1 MSVTVDRYTTSKF
14 VLKDDAAVE
23 HIKKIVNLISK
34 GNLHCGY
41 LSSDSYVDLYEYG
54 NRTFKFV
61 GHGFCDSGP
70 EIRASALEESD
81 EEYEEDDESD
91 EDDDSEE
98 EEEEY
103 WDEEPISLFEEIQ
116 KNLVEGTWFFVEN
129 HAVEKSYFSS
139 HIAFY
144 HQNGKTDYRHS
155 YDLKKQILAD
165 NKIDAKVE

>member
-1 MSVTVDRYTTSKF
+1 MSVTVDRYTTTKF

-23 HIKKIVNLISK
+23 HIKKIVSIISK

-70 EIRASALEESD
+70 EIRASALEESE
-81 EEYEEDDESD
+81 EEYEEDDEL
-91 EDDDSEE
+91 EE
-98 EEEEY
+98 ED

-116 KNLVEGTWFFVEN
+116 KNLAEETWFFVEN

-155 YDLKKQILAD
+155 YDLKKQILKE

>member
-14 VLKDDAAVE
+14 ILRDDAAVE
-23 HIKKIVNLISK
+23 YIKKVVDIISS
-34 GNLHCGY
+34 GDVSCGY
-41 LSSDSYVDLYEYG
+41 LSSDSYISLYEYG
-54 NRTFKFV
+54 DRTFKFV

-70 EIRASALEESD
+70 EIRASALSESAEEDEGSD
-81 EEYEEDDESD
+81 ESEEEDYYEED
-91 EDDDSEE
+91 
-98 EEEEY
+98 
-103 WDEEPISLFEEIQ
+103 PISLFDEIQ
-116 KNLVEGTWFFVEN
+116 SNLAEGTWFFVEN

>member
-14 VLKDDAAVE
+14 MLKDDAAVE
-23 HIKKIVNLISK
+23 HIKKIVNLLNK
-34 GNLHCGY
+34 GYLHSGY
-41 LSSDSYVDLYEYG
+41 LSSDNYIDLYEYG
-54 NRTFKFV
+54 DRTFKFI

-70 EIRASALEESD
+70 EVRASALEKSEE
-81 EEYEEDDESD
+81 EEYDE
-91 EDDDSEE
+91 DSEE
-98 EEEEY
+98 EEE
-103 WDEEPISLFEEIQ
+103 DESWYEDPISLFDEIQ

-155 YDLKKQILAD
+155 YDLKKKILED
-165 NKIDAKVE
+165 NKIDGKVE

>member
-14 VLKDDAAVE
+14 ILKDDAAVE
-23 HIKKIVNLISK
+23 HIKKIVDIISK

-41 LSSDSYVDLYEYG
+41 LSSDSYIDLYEYE

-70 EIRASALEESD
+70 EIRASALEEYEE
-81 EEYEEDDESD
+81 EEYEEE
-91 EDDDSEE
+91 DDSEE
-98 EEEEY
+98 EEEY
-103 WDEEPISLFEEIQ
+103 WEEDPISLFEEIQ
-116 KNLVEGTWFFVEN
+116 KNLAEGTWFFVEN

-139 HIAFY
+139 HVAFY

>member
-23 HIKKIVNLISK
+23 HIKKIVSLISK

-70 EIRASALEESD
+70 EIRASALEESEE
-81 EEYEEDDESD
+81 EEYEEDDESG
-91 EDDDSEE
+91 EE
-98 EEEEY
+98 
-103 WDEEPISLFEEIQ
+103 FEEIQ

-139 HIAFY
+139 HVAFY

>member
-14 VLKDDAAVE
+14 MLKDDTAVE
-23 HIKKIVNLISK
+23 HIKKIVNLLSK
-34 GNLHCGY
+34 GYLHSGY
-41 LSSDSYVDLYEYG
+41 LSSDNYIDLYDYG
-54 NRTFKFV
+54 DRTFKFI

-70 EIRASALEESD
+70 EVRASALEK
-81 EEYEEDDESD
+81 
-91 EDDDSEE
+91 SEE
-98 EEEEY
+98 EEYDE
-103 WDEEPISLFEEIQ
+103 DEEEEDESWYEDPISLFDEIQ

-155 YDLKKQILAD
+155 YDLKKKILED
-165 NKIDAKVE
+165 NKIDGKVE

>member
-14 VLKDDAAVE
+14 VLKDDESVE
-23 HIKKIVNLISK
+23 YIKKIVEIISK

-41 LSSDSYVDLYEYG
+41 LSSDSYIDLYEYG
-54 NRTFKFV
+54 DRTFKFV

-81 EEYEEDDESD
+81 DELDEEEDEEEGWD
-91 EDDDSEE
+91 ED
-98 EEEEY
+98 
-103 WDEEPISLFEEIQ
+103 PISLFDAIQ
-116 KNLVEGTWFFVEN
+116 ERLAKDTWFFVEN

-139 HIAFY
+139 HISFY

-165 NKIDAKVE
+165 NKIDARVE

>member
-14 VLKDDAAVE
+14 ILKDDAAVE
-23 HIKKIVNLISK
+23 HIKKIVSLLSK
-34 GNLHCGY
+34 GYLHSGY
-41 LSSDSYVDLYEYG
+41 LSSDNYIDLYEYG
-54 NRTFKFV
+54 DRTFKFI

-70 EIRASALEESD
+70 EVRASALEESEEE
-81 EEYEEDDESD
+81 EEY
-91 EDDDSEE
+91 DDDSEE
-98 EEEEY
+98 EEEE
-103 WDEEPISLFEEIQ
+103 DEDYYDEDPISLFDEIQ

-139 HIAFY
+139 YVAFY

-155 YDLKKQILAD
+155 YDLKKKILAD

>member
-14 VLKDDAAVE
+14 ILKDDAAVE
-23 HIKKIVNLISK
+23 HIKKIVDLLAAGES
-34 GNLHCGY
+34 LQSGY
-41 LSSDSYVDLYEYG
+41 LSSDSYISLYEYG
-54 NRTFKFV
+54 DRTFKFV

-70 EIRASALEESD
+70 EIRASALS
-81 EEYEEDDESD
+81 ESD
-91 EDDDSEE
+91 EDSDESEE
-98 EEEEY
+98 EEEDY
-103 WDEEPISLFEEIQ
+103 YEEDPISLFDEIQ
-116 KNLVEGTWFFVEN
+116 SNLVEGTWFFVEN

-139 HIAFY
+139 HITFY